1 MIEVQLFDKSFETIN
16 PNLILSMKSDVTK
29 EVEDSNGNKYTVN
42 DYIKGTKFTIT
53 FINGDTRE
61 LSKLGLD
68 ILRQKQPR
76 ADFDPQ
82 YFKLGINSL

>member
-1 MIEVQLFDKSFETIN
+1 MIEVQLKDGSFLTIN
-16 PNLILSMKSDVTK
+16 PNLIKTIKSNKTTK
-29 EVEDSNGNKYTVN
+29 KYSNGVEYTVN
-42 DYIKGTKFTIT
+42 DYITGDEFTVT
-53 FINGDTRE
+53 FTDGETIA